1 LPTGREPRSGRPTSG
16 LDNAYFLGL
25 IAAMLPGASLIYC
38 RRDARDVA
46 FACLSLMF
54 IDGQDWSYSMQDIAA
69 FWRAHER
76 LMAHWRG
83 VLPAGRLLEVSYEA
97 LVADPEPL
105 SRRIVAHAGLEWN
118 DAAWRRTRRGD
129 GDLGQHGP
137 GARADLRPRDRTL
150 EAVRQAPE
158 ADVRGHGDRR
168 RGGR

>member
-1 LPTGREPRSGRPTSG
+1 
-16 LDNAYFLGL
+16 
-25 IAAMLPGASLIYC
+25 MLPGASLIYC

-118 DAAWRRTRRGD
+118 DACLAPHKARRAVTSASMAQVREPIYD
-129 GDLGQHGP
+129 
-137 GARADLRPRDRTL
+137 RAIGRWSR
-150 EAVRQAPE
+150 RQAPE